1 MEGERPWR
9 GCGGLG
15 VTLNTDKI
23 GFFLI
28 KQTDTHALFEVQL
41 WGHLKKGNHRRV
53 GLWRKSLTP
62 GSAPLSFLKEA
73 KSAQM
78 VMPSLLIIERIFQ
91 IKVCLSIF
99 EKNLKGDYVNTLH
112 QYVK

>member
-1 MEGERPWR
+1 MSPVLKPEPANMEGERPWR

-73 KSAQM
+73 KECPNGRA
-78 VMPSLLIIERIFQ
+78 IIAY
-91 IKVCLSIF
+91 
-99 EKNLKGDYVNTLH
+99 N
-112 QYVK
+112 